1 MKEKLLRHYG
11 STEENYRK
19 KFVEKTLAREEDPK
33 SFFDSLTNA
42 LDKWLK
48 CAKVEQSYEELR
60 NFIIRDKAI
69 HSLDKNLKAF
79 IQERSPRNINE
90 IVELI
95 RNFKL
100 AHPMA
105 PTSKEEERQEI
116 ICFTK
121 GKDNFQRGRSNS
133 RSRLKCGIC
142 GRFNHSTRDCR
153 YKRDEAVTCFI
164 CKKKGHLARNC
175 TKRSSSTGNT
185 TGRFSGN
192 TDSNEYNA
200 NQKQGRGHC
209 GAVLSRSEGVKF
221 FPAFVGSFP
230 VQAIRDTGSSVIG
243 VHGKYVQPNQYTG
256 DMAKCTSFDGRVI
269 TLRLAYINI

>member
-1 MKEKLLRHYG
+1 
-11 STEENYRK
+11 
-19 KFVEKTLAREEDPK
+19 
-33 SFFDSLTNA
+33 
-42 LDKWLK
+42 
-48 CAKVEQSYEELR
+48 
-60 NFIIRDKAI
+60 
-69 HSLDKNLKAF
+69 
-79 IQERSPRNINE
+79 
-90 IVELI
+90 
-95 RNFKL
+95 
-100 AHPMA
+100 MA

-153 YKRDEAVTCFI
+153 HKRDEAVTCFI
-164 CKKKGHLARNC
+164 CTKKGHLARNC
-175 TKRSSSTGNT
+175 TKRSNSTGNT
-185 TGRFSGN
+185 AGRFSGN

-200 NQKQGRGHC
+200 NQKQGRDHC

-269 TLRLAYINI
+269 ALRLAYIDIRTPYITGSCLMS